1 MSFERMVRAKTL
13 DARLRV
19 YDSQE
24 VIPAKAGIQEPYI
37 QLQTALMVRDTMT
50 QAEQRS
56 DEHCRTAQAEIES
69 LKQELSRE
77 HDLHLRAL
85 ADFDNYRKRVQRER
99 DSAAQAGKRQLML
112 ALLDVLDDFER
123 ALAYANTAP
132 ESIVTGARVIHKRLT
147 DLMQVQ
153 GVVPYTS
160 TGQPFDPALHEAVDV
175 INTAQA
181 APGVVLNELRHGYRW
196 GDEVLRP
203 ARVRVAQ

>member
-1 MSFERMVRAKTL
+1 
-13 DARLRV
+13 
-19 YDSQE
+19 
-24 VIPAKAGIQEPYI
+24 
-37 QLQTALMVRDTMT
+37 MT
-50 QAEQRS
+50 PAEQRS
-56 DEHCRTAQAEIES
+56 EENRRAAQAEIER
-69 LKQELSRE
+69 LQQELSRE

-99 DSAAQAGKRQLML
+99 DSATQAGKRQLVL
-112 ALLDVLDDFER
+112 ALLDVMDDFER

-132 ESIVTGARVIHKRLT
+132 ESILTGARVIHKRLT
-147 DLMQVQ
+147 DLLQAQ

-160 TGQPFDPALHEAVDV
+160 TAQPFDPTLHEAVEV

-181 APGVVLNELRHGYRW
+181 TPGMVLNELSRGYRW

>member
-1 MSFERMVRAKTL
+1 
-13 DARLRV
+13 
-19 YDSQE
+19 
-24 VIPAKAGIQEPYI
+24 
-37 QLQTALMVRDTMT
+37 MT

-56 DEHCRTAQAEIES
+56 DENGRAVQAEIER
-69 LKQELSRE
+69 LEQALSRE

-99 DSAAQAGKRQLML
+99 DSAAQAGKRQLVL
-112 ALLDVLDDFER
+112 ALLDVMDDFER

-132 ESIVTGARVIHKRLT
+132 ESILTGARVIHKRLM
-147 DLMQVQ
+147 DLLQGQ

-160 TGQPFDPALHEAVDV
+160 AAQPFDPALHEAVEV
-175 INTAQA
+175 INTDQA
-181 APGVVLNELRHGYRW
+181 TPGVVLNELSHGYRW

>member
-1 MSFERMVRAKTL
+1 
-13 DARLRV
+13 
-19 YDSQE
+19 
-24 VIPAKAGIQEPYI
+24 
-37 QLQTALMVRDTMT
+37 MT

-56 DEHCRTAQAEIES
+56 DENGRAVQAEIER
-69 LKQELSRE
+69 LEQALSRE

-99 DSAAQAGKRQLML
+99 DSAAQAGKRQLVL
-112 ALLDVLDDFER
+112 ALLDVMDDFER

-132 ESIVTGARVIHKRLT
+132 ESILTGARVIHKRLM
-147 DLMQVQ
+147 DLLQAQ

-160 TGQPFDPALHEAVDV
+160 AAQPFDPALHEAVEV
-175 INTAQA
+175 INTDQA
-181 APGVVLNELRHGYRW
+181 MPGVVLNELSHGYRW